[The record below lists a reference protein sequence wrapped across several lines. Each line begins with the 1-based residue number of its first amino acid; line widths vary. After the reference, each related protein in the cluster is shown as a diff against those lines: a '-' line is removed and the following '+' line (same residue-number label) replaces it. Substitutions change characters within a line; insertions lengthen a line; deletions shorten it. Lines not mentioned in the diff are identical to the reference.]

1 MHWNIL
7 TSEDVPIAMRQIQT
21 EQVLGCVCSL
31 LRTYFVAS
39 KAPINMRIFLMFWA
53 RWYSGTELF
62 HNYLCTK
69 VNTLLSDIGMK
80 ENGDLTQLKKGV
92 IMAKLHDE
100 LFSVILQGADDSE
113 NDQTYAWLN
122 NLKNGYEL

>member
-1 MHWNIL
+1 
-7 TSEDVPIAMRQIQT
+7 
-21 EQVLGCVCSL
+21 
-31 LRTYFVAS
+31 
-39 KAPINMRIFLMFWA
+39 
-53 RWYSGTELF
+53 
-62 HNYLCTK
+62 
-69 VNTLLSDIGMK
+69 MK